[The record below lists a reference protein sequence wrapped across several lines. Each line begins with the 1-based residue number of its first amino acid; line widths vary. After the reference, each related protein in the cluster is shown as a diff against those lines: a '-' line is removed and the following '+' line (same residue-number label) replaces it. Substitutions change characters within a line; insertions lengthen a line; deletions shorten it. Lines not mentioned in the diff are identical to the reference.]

1 MNLLRICFLTG
12 ASVVAVAGTLIWRG
26 GRRPSPA
33 QREAQRRQR
42 INAQGRITD
51 GCVLEV
57 QHSEAAGGQPA
68 QVVLYSYDV
77 RGVEY
82 HCAQDVT
89 ALGLELDPDSCN
101 MGAAAN
107 IKYDPR
113 HPGDSIVAAE
123 GWCGLRIGARRAT
136 PLPQP

>member
-12 ASVVAVAGTLIWRG
+12 ASMVAVTGTLIWRG
-26 GRRPSPA
+26 GRRPSPE

-42 INAQGRITD
+42 IHARGRITD
-51 GCVLEV
+51 GCVLEL
-57 QHSEAAGGQPA
+57 QQSASANGQPA

-89 ALGLELDPDSCN
+89 SLGLALDPDSCST
-101 MGAAAN
+101 GAAAN

-123 GWCGLRIGARRAT
+123 GWCGLRVGSRRAA
-136 PLPQP
+136 PQP